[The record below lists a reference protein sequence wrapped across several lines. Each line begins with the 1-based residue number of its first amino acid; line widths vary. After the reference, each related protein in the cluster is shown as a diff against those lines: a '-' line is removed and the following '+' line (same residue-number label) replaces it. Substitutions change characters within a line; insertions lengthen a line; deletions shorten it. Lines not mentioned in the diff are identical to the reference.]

1 MFLVPVTIFRIAFGG
16 TVVFPVSKISKA
28 KIRAFF
34 KDDFSCPQL
43 CQILFWLNKKTF
55 GKLSKTIHP

>member
-1 MFLVPVTIFRIAFGG
+1 MFLVPVTIFSIAFGG
-16 TVVFPVSKISKA
+16 TVVFPVSKA

-43 CQILFWLNKKTF
+43 CQILFWLNKKAF
-55 GKLSKTIHP
+55 GKLFEIIHL